1 MSPDAGPAMKPN
13 LRPAVQTTANPE
25 TEHSQALG
33 RDHRLQPC
41 ASQDRKGS
49 YGDPD
54 KGIPNFSL
62 SVQVRSLLDS
72 VPGPVKPLCQAL
84 VQPLIGLFNEWVQSI

>member
-13 LRPAVQTTANPE
+13 LGPAVQITANPQ
-25 TEHSQALG
+25 TEHSKALG

-49 YGDPD
+49 FGDPNE
-54 KGIPNFSL
+54 GRPNFSS
-62 SVQVRSLLDS
+62 SV
-72 VPGPVKPLCQAL
+72 K
-84 VQPLIGLFNEWVQSI
+84 